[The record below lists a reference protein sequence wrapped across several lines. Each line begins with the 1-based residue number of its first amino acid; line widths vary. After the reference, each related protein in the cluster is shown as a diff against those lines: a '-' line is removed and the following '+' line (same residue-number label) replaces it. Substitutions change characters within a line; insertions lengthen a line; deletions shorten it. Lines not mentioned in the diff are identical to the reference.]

1 MWHATVISR
10 RLAQVTLTL
19 ALALALALNVIL
31 IGFPTTRANAVVG
44 GTSAVGNAAVVRLHT
59 GTKVCSGALWT
70 SRIVVTAAHC
80 VVDASG
86 NITSEPIFVNLPGV
100 DVSQSPQTVTQS
112 AIITVDGWRLDG
124 SGYSQADDIAFLILN
139 TDLPGGVIHRIATRT
154 EVAAWRQAG
163 RVVTLLGYGRTSP
176 TSTSSLAPS
185 AIDQPLSLPL
195 PWPGTF
201 SATQTTTTGVCSGD
215 SGGPVITRVGN
226 DVVLVGIISSAS
238 GPCSES
244 RQPSMTGFAPSA
256 YYDLVKRALG
266 LTGVIAAP
274 DEVAPLVVSGT
285 ASSLSS
291 DSAEITGTVNAIDI
305 ATQAFFQFSRLPDFS
320 TLDGTTAAFDVAGA
334 ETTTLSTNVAGLT
347 AGATYYW
354 RLAATNAVGTSVG
367 DTRSFTTPV
376 FATKTSQATNALLDI
391 MIIDRTE
398 ATKVIVAPVAKSR
411 AQCSVKGKVK
421 RLTFTRPGTC
431 RVKITITRAGVT
443 TTSVYNL
450 VVK

>member
-1 MWHATVISR
+1 MVISR
-10 RLAQVTLTL
+10 RLAQVTLAV
-19 ALALALALNVIL
+19 ALSVIL
-31 IGFPTTRANAVVG
+31 LCFPTTRANAVVG
-44 GTSAVGNAAVVRLHT
+44 GVSALGNTAVVRLVN
-59 GTKVCSGALWT
+59 GNSVCSGALWT
-70 SRIVVTAAHC
+70 SRIVITAAHC
-80 VVDASG
+80 VVTTDGTVTTGS
-86 NITSEPIFVNLPGV
+86 ISVYFPGV
-100 DVSQSPQTVTQS
+100 DTQQSPQTITQS
-112 AIITVDGWRLDG
+112 AIITVDGWTKR
-124 SGYSQADDIAFLILN
+124 SEYSAGDDIAFIVLN
-139 TDLPGGVIHRIATRT
+139 TDLLGGVIDRIATRT

-163 RVVTLLGYGRTSP
+163 RVVTLLGYGRTSWMG
-176 TSTSSLAPS
+176 SSSFTPN
-185 AIDQPLSLPL
+185 AIDQPLSLST
-195 PWPGTF
+195 PWPGAFAT
-201 SATQTTTTGVCSGD
+201 TQTSTTGICAGD

-226 DVVLVGIISSAS
+226 DVVLVGINSAAS
-238 GPCSES
+238 GPCSTS
-244 RQPSMTGFAPSA
+244 PQPSTTGFAPSA

-320 TLDGTTAAFDVAGA
+320 TLDGTTVAGDVAGA
-334 ETTTLSTNVAGLT
+334 ETTTLSANVAGLA

-398 ATKVIVAPVAKSR
+398 ITKVIVAPVAKSR

-443 TTSVYNL
+443 TTGVYNL